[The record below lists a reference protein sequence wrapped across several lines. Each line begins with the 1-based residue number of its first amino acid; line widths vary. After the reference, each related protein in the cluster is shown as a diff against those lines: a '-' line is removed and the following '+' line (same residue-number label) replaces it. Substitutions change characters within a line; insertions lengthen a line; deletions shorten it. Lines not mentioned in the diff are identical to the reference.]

1 MAKSSLDDSA
11 RAENPSYASRIAF
24 THLAQGYALVRVEL
38 GEHLTQC
45 SPSLIHDYLWL
56 LSYLLEMLQGNLDLV
71 WKARRLK
78 GLSE

>member
-11 RAENPSYASRIAF
+11 CAGNPSYASRIAF
-24 THLAQGYALVRVEL
+24 THLAQGYALVRIEL
-38 GEHLTQC
+38 GEHLIQC

-56 LSYLLEMLQGNLDLV
+56 LSYLLEMLQANLDLV